1 MLIDA
6 HVHVWDVGMNS
17 FGVDYPWLTI
27 DLPPLF
33 RTYTLTEVRAEM
45 DACGVSGVVLV
56 QASDSMAETDAL
68 LSAAEAAAPH
78 RPVRVVGWFPLAD
91 AAACEEESVRL
102 AGRTELVGVRHLIH
116 DEPDREWMLRP
127 DVAAGMRVLE
137 RRGLSFDAVAERP
150 DLLAQVPVVANR
162 HPGMTVVLDHL
173 GKPPIAAGSAADRAD
188 WARLIR
194 QCAAEPGVVAKISGL
209 NTASA
214 PGWTADDW
222 RPYVDIALDAFGPGR
237 LMIGSDWPVALRQAH
252 SYGSVV
258 AALLQVL
265 DGLTP
270 GERDQVLLGTPRRVY
285 RVP

>member
-1 MLIDA
+1 
-6 HVHVWDVGMNS
+6 
-17 FGVDYPWLTI
+17 
-27 DLPPLF
+27 
-33 RTYTLTEVRAEM
+33 
-45 DACGVSGVVLV
+45 
-56 QASDSMAETDAL
+56 
-68 LSAAEAAAPH
+68 
-78 RPVRVVGWFPLAD
+78 
-91 AAACEEESVRL
+91 
-102 AGRTELVGVRHLIH
+102 
-116 DEPDREWMLRP
+116 MLRP

-137 RRGLSFDAVAERP
+137 RHGLSFDAVAERP
-150 DLLAQVPVVANR
+150 DLLAQVPIVARR

-173 GKPPIAAGSAADRAD
+173 GKPPIAAGSPADRAD

-209 NTASA
+209 NTAST

-222 RPYVDIALDAFGPGR
+222 RPYVDIALEAFGPGR

-270 GERDQVLLGTPRRVY
+270 DERDQVLQGTARARLSRALNARRSIGRMTSAFPRTAGGGSTSRPAPSDVGPTLAGSRWWRDIPVRVT
-285 RVP
+285 VG